1 MNNKLKIGAIVVISI
16 VLAASVAV
24 IGYVWNDGNIQ
35 AENDNKPF
43 LSGLSNM
50 LYSFGGMLDTTDSDE
65 ILVHESDKI
74 LSLDKASAVAEKY
87 LTSFKAGELELSEVM
102 QFDNHFYAQAIETET
117 GIHAFEILIDPT
129 TAMVYA
135 EPGPNMM
142 WNTKYG
148 MMGGAGMMMGG
159 YQNVPAYEMSVS
171 GEQAR
176 EIAQEELNRIQ
187 PGTEI
192 DDEVDVFYGY
202 YTIHVLRDGEVF
214 GMLSVNGTT
223 GQVWYH
229 DWHGEFVEMTAH
241 THS

>member
-1 MNNKLKIGAIVVISI
+1 
-16 VLAASVAV
+16 
-24 IGYVWNDGNIQ
+24 
-35 AENDNKPF
+35 
-43 LSGLSNM
+43 
-50 LYSFGGMLDTTDSDE
+50 
-65 ILVHESDKI
+65 
-74 LSLDKASAVAEKY
+74 
-87 LTSFKAGELELSEVM
+87 
-102 QFDNHFYAQAIETET
+102 
-117 GIHAFEILIDPT
+117 
-129 TAMVYA
+129 
-135 EPGPNMM
+135 
-142 WNTKYG
+142 
-148 MMGGAGMMMGG
+148 MGG
-159 YQNVPAYEMSVS
+159 YQNVLAYEMSVS

-202 YTIHVLRDGEVF
+202 YTIHVLRNGEVF